1 MNEKEQAQWLV
12 DNMFDITNDFEM
24 AKKAARF
31 VAEEVIVEIL
41 DTGNKAERAHLWMH
55 VQQIINNNEVIN
67 PSQHE

>member
-31 VAEEVIVEIL
+31 VAEEVIQEIM
-41 DTGNKAERAHLWMH
+41 DNGGNAERTQVWMH

-67 PSQHE
+67 PS